1 MIIHEMEQGS
11 PEWLKL
17 KEGKFSATDF
27 QTIANGKPKTI
38 ETLIYKKAAQI
49 ITGRREETYS
59 NANMERG
66 IELENEAREAFIFEK
81 GLSVRQVGFVQSAEH
96 VGCSP
101 DGLIGDDSGLEIKC
115 PEDHTHAR
123 YLIHSCNA
131 YHWQLQAS
139 MYVTGRESWWFC
151 SYNPNFPIEKQLY
164 IKECFPDLVAFE
176 KIKTGLNY
184 AVKELLRI
192 LEELK

>member
-11 PEWLKL
+11 PEWFQTKL
-17 KEGKFSATDF
+17 GKFGATDF

-49 ITGRREETYS
+49 ITGHREETYS
-59 NANMERG
+59 NSNMERG
-66 IELENEAREAFIFEK
+66 IELENEAREAFSFEK
-81 GLSVRQVGFVQSAEH
+81 GLVVRQVGFVQSAEH

-101 DGLIGDDSGLEIKC
+101 DGLIGDDSGVEFKC

-123 YLIHSCNA
+123 YLIHGCNS
-131 YHWQLQAS
+131 YHWQIQGSLS
-139 MYVTGRESWWFC
+139 VTERKSWYFC

-164 IKECFPDLVAFE
+164 IKQWFPDPVAFA
-176 KIKTGLNY
+176 KIETGLDY

>member
-11 PEWLKL
+11 PEWFQIKL
-17 KEGKFSATDF
+17 GKFSATDF
-27 QTIANGKPKTI
+27 QTIANGRPATI

-49 ITGRREETYS
+49 ITGHREETYS
-59 NANMERG
+59 NSNMEKG
-66 IELENEAREAFIFEK
+66 LELEDEAREAFSFEK
-81 GLSVRQVGFVQSAEH
+81 GLVVRQVGFVQSAEH

-101 DGLIGDDSGLEIKC
+101 DGLIELDSGLEIKC

-123 YLIHSCNA
+123 YLIHGCNA

-139 MYVTGRESWWFC
+139 MFVTGRKSWYFC

-164 IKECFPDLVAFE
+164 IKQWFPDPIAVA
-176 KIKTGLNY
+176 KIETGLAY
-184 AVKELLRI
+184 AVSELKRI
-192 LEELK
+192 VEELT